1 MQDTLLPLNQALET
15 QQDVAV
21 PSSKKAIDVQR
32 LHSSCISPHIVQN
45 HQSPVGRR
53 GFNYVMS
60 GGDSDIL
67 RQTRKSVVYA

>member
-32 LHSSCISPHIVQN
+32 LHSLCILSSHCPE
-45 HQSPVGRR
+45 PPEPCWEEG
-53 GFNYVMS
+53 
-60 GGDSDIL
+60 L
-67 RQTRKSVVYA
+67 